1 MAVRVGDPAP
11 DIGVDVWV
19 REAHE
24 PQQMSLADYRGRWVV
39 LFFYPRDF
47 TFVCPTEIAA
57 FASMQDAF
65 KRLGAVV
72 IGASTDSFFSHNAW
86 IQQDER
92 LRDVAF
98 PIIADTTHKLAKA
111 FNILLDDGA
120 ALRGTFIIDPEGIV
134 RHMTVNEVDVARN
147 MDETMRVLQALQSR
161 GLCPVGWRP
170 GQRTLSDYNEW
181 LAKVFPRV
189 TTVAL
194 SDATD
199 RLEAV
204 AYQPGDIII
213 RQDDEADRFYIVVEG
228 EVAVIRVAEM
238 GEEVELATLGPG
250 EIFGEI
256 GILMETRRTADVR
269 ANTYVKL
276 LTLDWDDFESLV
288 KTSDPTT
295 NDFMRIVEQR
305 RAQLPH

>member
-11 DIGVDVWV
+11 DFTVDAWV
-19 REAHE
+19 RGAHE
-24 PQQMSLADYRGRWVV
+24 PQQISLADHRGKWVV

-47 TFVCPTEIAA
+47 TFVCPTEIEA
-57 FASMQDAF
+57 FANMQDAF
-65 KRLGAVV
+65 KKLGTVV

-86 IQQDER
+86 MQQEER
-92 LRDVAF
+92 LKHVEF
-98 PIIADTTHKLAKA
+98 PIIADTTHKLAQA
-111 FNILLDDGA
+111 FNVLLDDGA

-147 MDETMRVLQALQSR
+147 IDETMRVLQALLSR
-161 GLCPVGWRP
+161 GLCPAGWQP

-189 TTVAL
+189 ATAAL
-194 SDATD
+194 AEATD

-213 RQDDEADRFYIVVEG
+213 RQDDEPDRFYIVVEG
-228 EVAVIRVAEM
+228 EVAVIRVADK
-238 GEEVELATLGPG
+238 GEEVQLATLGPG

-276 LTLDWDDFESLV
+276 LSLGWDDFESLV

-295 NDFMRIVEQR
+295 KDFMWIVEQR
-305 RAQLPH
+305 RAQLLH